1 MTTQRRFIMKK
12 YLLLLAV
19 LFFAGTLAAQ
29 NGGDFDETED
39 EIEENDTPQ
48 PRVVLN
54 RYRLGDG
61 LRMTTRGGN
70 LFIVSGMVQTTFDVR
85 KFEGVNGTYDRF
97 RIRRARL
104 RFDGRIANDKLRY
117 RLGLDLVKGS
127 ETDDSDGSMLMDAWV
142 AYRPWGGKLVI
153 TAGQFSAPTDNRELM
168 MSSHTLQFVE
178 RSKLTSMFG
187 TIREVGVSVEG
198 SFRTGR
204 EGVLRPVIAVTDGD
218 GPLSSGKRY
227 GGLKY
232 GARVNWLPFGT
243 FRSMGDSFQGDM
255 AYELV
260 PKLSL
265 GAAYSYNDGTSDR
278 RGGRSGGDI
287 LYLNDAGKTD
297 LPDHAKFVAD
307 ILFKYRGFS
316 LLGEYVKT
324 WAYVPTSITQRVRND
339 GSTSDSFDMDGEQ
352 NVEAYIKNRM
362 MLGAGFNV
370 QAGYMFRSLWSVDLR
385 YTHVMPD
392 AVSYLNNNLY
402 FNRRDYYDLGI
413 SKYLTRSYA
422 AKIQLN
428 LGMARSNGENRTPD
442 SARTY
447 DGFEFS
453 GTLMFQLKF

>member
-1 MTTQRRFIMKK
+1 MKK
-12 YLLLLAV
+12 YLILLAA
-19 LFFAGTLAAQ
+19 LLFAGSLAAQ
-29 NGGDFDETED
+29 NGEDFDETE
-39 EIEENDTPQ
+39 EVEEGDSPE
-48 PRVVLN
+48 PHVVLN

-70 LFIVSGMVQTTFDVR
+70 RFVIGGMVQTTFDAR
-85 KFEGVNGTYDRF
+85 KFEGVDGTCNRF
-97 RIRRARL
+97 RVRRARV
-104 RFDGRIANDKLRY
+104 RFDGRTADDKVRY

-127 ETDDSDGSMLMDAWV
+127 ETDDAEGSLLMDAWV
-142 AYRPWGGKLVI
+142 AYRPWGSKLVI

-168 MSSHTLQFVE
+168 MSSHTLQFIE

-187 TIREVGVSVEG
+187 TIREVGITVGG

-204 EGVLRPVIAVTDGD
+204 EGVLRPVAAVTDGD

-232 GARVNWLPFGT
+232 GARLNWLPFGT
-243 FRSMGDSFQGDM
+243 FRAMGDSFQGDM
-255 AYELV
+255 AYELA

-265 GAAYSYNDGTSDR
+265 GIAYSYNDGTSDR

-287 LYLNDAGKTD
+287 LYLNDAGETD
-297 LPDHAKFVAD
+297 LPDYAKFAAD
-307 ILFKYRGFS
+307 LLFKYRGFS
-316 LLGEYVKT
+316 LLCEYVRT
-324 WAYVPTSITQRVRND
+324 WAYVPSSITQRVRND
-339 GSTSDSFDMDGEQ
+339 GSTSSSFDVDGEQ

-362 MLGAGFNV
+362 MLGSGVNM
-370 QAGYMFRSLWSVDLR
+370 QAGYLFRSMWSVDIR
-385 YTHVMPD
+385 YTRIMPD
-392 AVSYLNNNLY
+392 AVSYMNNNLY
-402 FNRRDYYDLGI
+402 FNRRYFCDLGI
-413 SKYLTRSYA
+413 SKYLTQSYA

-442 SARTY
+442 GAHTY